1 VTVKL
6 CTLTWTLSPD
16 WHKYHDKIIRLN
28 QISKNMLN
36 ENQTIMSK
44 EEEALHREVC
54 HKTKVYQRLV
64 QSNPPG
70 RIVEFGFEE
79 GGDDYLF

>member
-1 VTVKL
+1 
-6 CTLTWTLSPD
+6 
-16 WHKYHDKIIRLN
+16 
-28 QISKNMLN
+28 MLN